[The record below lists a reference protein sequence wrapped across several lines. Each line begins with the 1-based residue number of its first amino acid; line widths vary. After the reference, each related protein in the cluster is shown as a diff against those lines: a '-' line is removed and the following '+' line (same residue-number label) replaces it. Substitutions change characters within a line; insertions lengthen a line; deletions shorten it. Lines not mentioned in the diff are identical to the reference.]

1 VPQSPG
7 GPVEK
12 EDTKTPV
19 YTGGGTN
26 DGGEK
31 RNVLIVSVLLA
42 IGSDLKLRSNT
53 QQRIQVLRV

>member
-1 VPQSPG
+1 MPQSPG

-31 RNVLIVSVLLA
+31 RNVLIVSVLLPIA
-42 IGSDLKLRSNT
+42 IDLA
-53 QQRIQVLRV
+53 IQSHQIVIL